1 MDYER
6 KAETEDL
13 VWSSRFSFPASLYL
27 GIQDRE
33 LSELPKRLLARL

>member
-1 MDYER
+1 MSGR
-6 KAETEDL
+6 LKQRIRL
-13 VWSSRFSFPASLYL
+13 VLTFQLSCLTYL